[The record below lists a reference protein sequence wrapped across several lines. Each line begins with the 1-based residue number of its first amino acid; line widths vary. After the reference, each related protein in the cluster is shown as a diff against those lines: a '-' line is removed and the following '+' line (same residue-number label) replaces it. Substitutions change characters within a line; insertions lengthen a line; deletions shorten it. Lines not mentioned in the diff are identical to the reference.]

1 MGTPEGIDVITVVIS
16 EAPYGQERAYTAL
29 RFALTALVEGE
40 EVKIFLIEDGV
51 FLGKK
56 GQNPDEVPNYLEL
69 LEQCIEQGAEVK
81 ACGPC
86 SKARGLSE
94 EDFIEGVEL
103 ATMHDLVNWVKESD
117 NVIFF

>member
-1 MGTPEGIDVITVVIS
+1 LITVIIS
-16 EAPYGQERAYTAL
+16 QAPYGRERAYTAL

-40 EVKIFLIEDGV
+40 DVKIFLIEDGV
-51 FLGKK
+51 YLAKRD
-56 GQNPDEVPNYLEL
+56 QDPDEVPNHLEL
-69 LEQCIEQGAEVK
+69 LKQCIEQGAEVK

-94 EDFIEGVEL
+94 DDFIDGVEI
-103 ATMHDLVNWVKESD
+103 ATMHDLVSWVKESD

>member
-1 MGTPEGIDVITVVIS
+1 MITVIIS
-16 EAPYGQERAYTAL
+16 QAPYGRERAYTAL

-40 EVKIFLIEDGV
+40 DVKIFLIEDGV
-51 FLGKK
+51 YLAKRD
-56 GQNPDEVPNYLEL
+56 QDPDEVPNHLEL
-69 LEQCIEQGAEVK
+69 LKQCIEQGAEVK

-94 EDFIEGVEL
+94 DDFIDGVEI
-103 ATMHDLVNWVKESD
+103 ATMHDLVSWVKESD

>member
-1 MGTPEGIDVITVVIS
+1 LITVIIS
-16 EAPYGQERAYTAL
+16 QAPYGRERAYTAL

-40 EVKIFLIEDGV
+40 DVKIFLIEDGV
-51 FLGKK
+51 YLAKRD
-56 GQNPDEVPNYLEL
+56 QDPDEVPNHLEL
-69 LEQCIEQGAEVK
+69 LKQCIEQGAEVK

-94 EDFIEGVEL
+94 DDFIDGVEI
-103 ATMHDLVNWVKESD
+103 ATMHDLVSWVRESD